1 MNEKNQGNI
10 QETTYKNRYIILG
23 IVLTGIIM
31 SVLDGYMVSIALPNI
46 TTSLNVNISQ
56 SQWIISGYLLVMTGL
71 FIFFGKISEY
81 VGKTKLFIIG
91 WLIFTLSSLGCG
103 FAHEINL
110 LICFRIIQALGA
122 SAVAGVSGAI
132 LFHTFPQNEI
142 GKAMGYFGAA
152 VALGSII
159 GPVLGGLITNSIG
172 WQYIFLI
179 NVPIGIL
186 LLIFAMKY
194 LKLPETP
201 NNGFKI
207 DGIGSILFLITIS
220 SLILFLNEIVKE
232 MNFKL
237 LLFYGVIFV
246 LGLMMFIFQEKRFSD
261 PMLDISLFKNK
272 KFLFPILSALFFTI
286 AINMGIFIGPFYFQG
301 VMGYNPLQTG
311 IILMFVPISMMFA
324 APLAGK
330 LYDKYHWKY
339 AAGFGALIS
348 AAAFILLGY
357 GYLMKN
363 LTLILLSLLI
373 WGVGYGLFTSPNT
386 SEALVALP
394 LEKTAIASS
403 VATTARS
410 LGGAIGV
417 SFATVL
423 YVLIGFKSTNFE
435 PIHSV
440 SSLTISI
447 AMIMIVAGIFA
458 FLAVITSILRNRGL
472 NNVFDPDLPARESAT
487 NMEHVEME
495 KIREIDDQN
504 EIN

>member
-1 MNEKNQGNI
+1 MNEKNQVNI
-10 QETTYKNRYIILG
+10 QETAYKNRFIILG

-46 TTSLNVNISQ
+46 TSSLNINITQ

-81 VGKTKLFIIG
+81 TGKTKLFIVG
-91 WLIFTLSSLGCG
+91 WLIFTVSSLGCG
-103 FAHEINL
+103 LAHEINL
-110 LICFRIIQALGA
+110 LIIFRLVQALGA

-179 NVPIGIL
+179 NVPIGVL
-186 LLIFAMKY
+186 LLMFALKY
-194 LKLPETP
+194 LKLPETKVQ
-201 NNGFKI
+201 NFKI
-207 DGIGSILFLITIS
+207 DGIGAFLFLITIS
-220 SLILFLNEIVKE
+220 SLILFLNEIAQE
-232 MNFKL
+232 MNVKL
-237 LLFYGVIFV
+237 LLIYGLIFV
-246 LGLMMFIFQEKRFSD
+246 VGLITFLSQERRSNN
-261 PMLDISLFKNK
+261 PMLEISLFKNK
-272 KFLFPILSALFFTI
+272 KFLYPVLSALFFTV

-301 VMGYNPLQTG
+301 VMGYNPFQTG
-311 IILMFVPISMMFA
+311 IIFMFVPIAMMFA

-348 AAAFILLGY
+348 TAAFVLLGY
-357 GYLMKN
+357 AYLMKN
-363 LTLILLSLLI
+363 LTMILLSLLI

-386 SEALVALP
+386 SEAMVALP

-417 SFATVL
+417 SFATVI
-423 YVLIGFKSTNFE
+423 YVLIGG
-435 PIHSV
+435 V
-440 SSLTISI
+440 
-447 AMIMIVAGIFA
+447 
-458 FLAVITSILRNRGL
+458 
-472 NNVFDPDLPARESAT
+472 
-487 NMEHVEME
+487 
-495 KIREIDDQN
+495 
-504 EIN
+504 

>member
-1 MNEKNQGNI
+1 MNEKTQANI
-10 QETTYKNRYIILG
+10 QETAYKNRFIILG

-46 TTSLNVNISQ
+46 TTSLNVNITQ
-56 SQWIISGYLLVMTGL
+56 SQWIISSYLLVMTGL

-81 VGKTKLFIIG
+81 TGKTKLFMAG

-103 FAHEINL
+103 FTHNINL
-110 LICFRIIQALGA
+110 LIIFRIIQALGA

-159 GPVLGGLITNSIG
+159 GPVLGGLITNSFG
-172 WQYIFLI
+172 WEYIFLI
-179 NVPIGIL
+179 NVPIGVL
-186 LLIFAMKY
+186 LLIFAAKY
-194 LKLPETP
+194 LKLPETRIE
-201 NNGFKI
+201 NFKI
-207 DGIGSILFLITIS
+207 DGTGAILFLVTIS
-220 SLILFLNEIVKE
+220 SLILFLNEIAQE
-232 MNFKL
+232 MNLKFL
-237 LLFYGVIFV
+237 LIYGLIFV
-246 LGLMMFIFQEKRFSD
+246 FGFTTFILQERRSNN
-261 PMLDISLFKNK
+261 PMLELSLFKNK
-272 KFLFPILSALFFTI
+272 KFLFPVLSALFFTI

-311 IILMFVPISMMFA
+311 IIFMFVPLAMMFA

-339 AAGFGALIS
+339 AAGFGASIS
-348 AAAFILLGY
+348 TVSFVLLGY
-357 GYLMKN
+357 AYLMKN
-363 LTLILLSLLI
+363 LSMTLLSLLI
-373 WGVGYGLFTSPNT
+373 WGIGYGLFTSPNT

-417 SFATVL
+417 SFATVI
-423 YVLIGFKSTNFE
+423 YVLIGLKSINYQLVASTN
-435 PIHSV
+435 
-440 SSLTISI
+440 SLSISI
-447 AMIMIVAGIFA
+447 AIIMIVAAIFGL
-458 FLAVITSILRNRGL
+458 LAVVTSILRNKGSGKGYKPETQTMGSV
-472 NNVFDPDLPARESAT
+472 NS
-487 NMEHVEME
+487 
-495 KIREIDDQN
+495 N
-504 EIN
+504 EELE